1 MNIVLVHGIF
11 DNGGIFQPLVQAL
24 ERDGHR
30 CWAPALKP
38 ADGRTGIVD
47 LAHKLKT
54 YINQHLDPDAELAIV
69 GFSMGCIVSRYYL
82 QMLSGAAR
90 TKVFFAISGPHSG
103 TLMAYMY
110 PGQGARDLRPDSPLL
125 QALKQSEGRLSP
137 VELFAYW
144 TSRDLMILPATSCC
158 WPLATYCLNAKVLI
172 HRSMPSSAL
181 VRDDIVRRMREI
193 QDAWG
198 AHAFEKGVLSAG
210 SRSHTM

>member
-38 ADGRTGIVD
+38 ADGRTGI
-47 LAHKLKT
+47 
-54 YINQHLDPDAELAIV
+54 AELAIV

-193 QDAWG
+193 QDARG